1 MEGSGEIS
9 RRLFLLDF
17 AAEESKLV
25 QVMDWWRQATSDYL
39 R

>member
-1 MEGSGEIS
+1 MEESGEIS

-17 AAEESKLV
+17 AADESKLV
-25 QVMDWWRQATSDYL
+25 QVRDWWRQATSEYL

>member
-17 AAEESKLV
+17 AAGESKLV
-25 QVMDWWRQATSDYL
+25 QVMGW
-39 R
+39 